1 MQAETKV
8 NDMRA
13 SRTLNI
19 LEADAVAEAE
29 SNNILIVNARLIFTS
44 GVCVVG
50 MYEKTQSRNLGG
62 PIHSDKVK
70 LFETVSKNSLK
81 MNRKSDGFIV
91 SGK

>member
-13 SRTLNI
+13 SRTHNI

-29 SNNILIVNARLIFTS
+29 SNNVLIVNARLIHSS

-50 MYEKTQSRNLGG
+50 MYEKTQSRNLGD

-91 SGK
+91 PGK